1 MTASD
6 KTVNPGPG
14 SSEAPAPAANP
25 VSSAG
30 VLFDYFA
37 QLAMA
42 LETELHDISV
52 GEGSVMAAQALAAR
66 IGWLADE
73 AASACKFAR
82 MRDGAEWM
90 GGGPWATTCL
100 GDLQQAAK
108 GMA

>member
-1 MTASD
+1 
-6 KTVNPGPG
+6 
-14 SSEAPAPAANP
+14 
-25 VSSAG
+25 
-30 VLFDYFA
+30 
-37 QLAMA
+37 
-42 LETELHDISV
+42 
-52 GEGSVMAAQALAAR
+52 MAAQALAAR